1 MSSELDIAWVTP
13 DLTDSDDAVSIRMR
27 RRLV

>member
-1 MSSELDIAWVTP
+1 MSSELDMTWGTL